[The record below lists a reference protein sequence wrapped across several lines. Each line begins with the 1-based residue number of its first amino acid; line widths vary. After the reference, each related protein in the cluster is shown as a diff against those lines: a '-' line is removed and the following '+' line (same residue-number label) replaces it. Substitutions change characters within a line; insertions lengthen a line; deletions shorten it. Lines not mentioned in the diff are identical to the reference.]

1 MKTIAIIPAAGAG
14 TRIKSD
20 IKKQYLGL
28 DGKPILAYTLQ
39 AITRSKLIDEIVIV
53 VAPGDQQYCTEEVIK
68 PYNFP
73 VDINFADGGKTRQE
87 SVFNGLKSISGDCEL
102 VLIHDGVRPFVEKE
116 LIENLL
122 TAAEHFGAAT
132 AAVPVKDTIKVVDED
147 DFVVNTPSRKSLW
160 ATQTP
165 QVFRYEIIKEA
176 HQKGKNTEDIGSSA
190 TVERTALSVTALATS
205 ATDDAVLVERLGY
218 KVKIVRGNYQNIK
231 ITTPDDLKFA
241 RWKLS

>member
-1 MKTIAIIPAAGAG
+1 MKTIAVIPAAGAG

-20 IKKQYLGL
+20 IKKQYLVL
-28 DGKPILAYTLQ
+28 DNKPILAYTLQ
-39 AITRSKLIDEIVIV
+39 AIIRSKLIDEIVIV
-53 VAPGDQQYCTEEVIK
+53 VASGDQQYCTEKVIK

-87 SVFNGLKSISGDCEL
+87 SVFNGLKSISECDI

-122 TAAEHFGAAT
+122 TAAEQFGAAT
-132 AAVPVKDTIKVVDED
+132 AAVPVKDTIKIVDED

-165 QVFRYEIIKEA
+165 QVFRYEIIREA
-176 HQKGKNTEDIGSSA
+176 HQKAKDIG
-190 TVERTALSVTALATS
+190 LP

-241 RWKLS
+241 RWKLSCQNEKSDLPDKIY